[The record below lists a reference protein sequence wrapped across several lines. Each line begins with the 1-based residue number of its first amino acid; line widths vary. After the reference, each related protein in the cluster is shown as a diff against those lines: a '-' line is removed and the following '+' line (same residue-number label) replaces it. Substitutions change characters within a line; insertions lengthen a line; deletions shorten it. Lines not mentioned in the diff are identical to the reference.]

1 MAEDDDVYEEDY
13 PLMSDE
19 VAERAIAFAYLVTR
33 LETIEDAQL
42 RELGANMLQAMIRS
56 IRTPPAGDL
65 KKL

>member
-1 MAEDDDVYEEDY
+1 MDDDVYEEDY

-19 VAERAIAFAYLVTR
+19 VAERAIAFAFLVTK
-33 LETIEDAQL
+33 LETVEDAQL
-42 RELGANMLQAMIRS
+42 RELGANMLQTMIRS

>member
-1 MAEDDDVYEEDY
+1 MADDDDVYEEDY

-33 LETIEDAQL
+33 LETVEDAQL